1 LRVASHLP
9 AEKTIPLYEDVVL
22 PAFSELGNKEEE
34 KENENEEGE
43 KKKGTDG
50 NLCYALLSCLYKW
63 NHAEEVCIL
72 YIYIYL
78 FIIIIFRFVWFFGF
92 FVFLYIFLFLF
103 IYLFIY
109 LFICLFK

>member
-1 LRVASHLP
+1 MRVASHLP

-72 YIYIYL
+72 YI
-78 FIIIIFRFVWFFGF
+78 
-92 FVFLYIFLFLF
+92 FLF
-103 IYLFIY
+103 IYLLLLYLDLFGFLVFWFFCFFIYLFVFIY